1 MFSVFNGIPISSQFH
16 RYFIGIESVFYRYFI
31 GESNLSVMYQYCIG
45 IEPALNRYLSL
56 SLVSVLC
63 FSVIHGK
70 VGRQRICR
78 PSLLALYLFQREDR
92 LGLLLSMRC
101 RIPVRLDEDVV
112 PARIGKNRRGLR
124 LHWQTYFI
132 GFLSGVYHRE

>member
-1 MFSVFNGIPISSQFH
+1 MYVSVCFRCSTAYLFHLNSIGISSALN
-16 RYFIGIESVFYRYFI
+16 RYFIGI
-31 GESNLSVMYQYCIG
+31 LSVMYQYCIG

-78 PSLLALYLFQREDR
+78 PSLLVLYLFQREDR

-112 PARIGKNRRGLR
+112 PARIRKNRRGLR

>member
-1 MFSVFNGIPISSQFH
+1 MYVSVCFRCSTAYLFHLNSIGISSALN
-16 RYFIGIESVFYRYFI
+16 RYFIGI
-31 GESNLSVMYQYCIG
+31 LSVMYQYCIG

-78 PSLLALYLFQREDR
+78 PSLLVLYLFQREDR